1 MSEGTGI
8 SPKDWDSREVVITA
22 AKPWFHFPAGELWRY
37 RDLVWQLVRRDL
49 VTQHKQTVLGPLWF
63 FLQPIVTSVVMT
75 VIFGQI
81 AGLPTDEIPK
91 FLFYLSGIT
100 IWQMFANSLTRTS
113 NTFATN
119 ASLFTKI
126 YFPRLAVPLA
136 QTLVGLWHFFIQ
148 FLIFLGFWVYFL
160 WAGHPI
166 EASYRVII
174 LPVLILQCGM
184 LAFGLGCLT
193 SSFSTRFRDLQFAIG
208 PLLQLWMYAS
218 CIFFPRSMVPDQ
230 WQWVMSIN
238 PMVPVVE
245 AFRFA
250 MMGRGEVEIGQW
262 LVSLGITV
270 VVFLVGVAEF
280 GRAEKN
286 FADTI

>member
-1 MSEGTGI
+1 MEWS
-8 SPKDWDSREVVITA
+8 DREVVITA
-22 AKPWFHFPAGELWRY
+22 AKPWFHFPLTEIWRY
-37 RDLVWQLVRRDL
+37 RDLIWQLLRRDI
-49 VTQHKQTVLGPLWF
+49 VTQHKQTVLGPVWF

-100 IWQMFANSLTRTS
+100 IWQMFSNTLTRTS

-119 ASLFTKI
+119 ASLFTKV

-136 QTLVGLWHFFIQ
+136 QTLVGMWYFLIQ
-148 FLIFLGFWVYFL
+148 FLIFLGFWAYFL
-160 WAGHPI
+160 WAGYPI

-184 LAFGLGCLT
+184 LAFGIGCLT
-193 SSFSTRFRDLQFAIG
+193 SSFSTRFRDLQFALG

-218 CIFFPRSMVPDQ
+218 CIFFPRSMVPEQ
-230 WQWVMSIN
+230 WQWLMSIN

-250 MMGRGEVEIGQW
+250 MMGRGEVEISQW
-262 LVSLGITV
+262 LISLGITLV
-270 VVFLVGVAEF
+270 IFLLGVMEF